1 LEGLFMFGDPNQL
14 KPIVISNM
22 ANEAAHVAQ
31 LSPPE
36 RKTRGEQA
44 KLDQEKVT
52 TAGSLAFVNRLQQ

>member
-1 LEGLFMFGDPNQL
+1 
-14 KPIVISNM
+14 M

-36 RKTRGEQA
+36 RKNRGEQA

>member
-1 LEGLFMFGDPNQL
+1 MFGDPNQL

-36 RKTRGEQA
+36 RKNRGEQA
-44 KLDQEKVT
+44 KLDQEKAT
-52 TAGSLAFVNRLQQ
+52 TASSLAFVNRLQQ